1 MILPPSSPSSSE
13 EYSSHRLPWTLI
25 IQIGGLVLAIV
36 IVFLLSS
43 DCPVLNWSGDV
54 RKHIESLGLWSGIVY
69 PIAYAICN
77 VLLLP
82 GGILS
87 VGGGLLFGLWWGFLI
102 VLVGNLLGAA
112 AAFCIGRLLGRRRV
126 EKLIHNS
133 PRLGL
138 IDRAIERHGW
148 KIVVLS
154 QLNPLAPSSLLNYLY
169 GLTRVPLGRCLLWI
183 ALGQTPGLFLY
194 AFVGTLGQ
202 FGVEMARVLKRPLPN
217 DYLLWGGGFV
227 LTMGTTLL
235 LGRLAKRIMREV
247 GADMDDTGLA
257 PEGSG

>member
-1 MILPPSSPSSSE
+1 MIPPPSSPSSSE

-43 DCPVLNWSGDV
+43 HYPVLNWIGDV

-87 VGGGLLFGLWWGFLI
+87 VGGGFLFGLWWGFLI
-102 VLVGNLLGAA
+102 VLIGNLLGAA

-126 EKLIHNS
+126 EKRFPNS
-133 PRLGL
+133 ARLGL
-138 IDRAIERHGW
+138 LDRSLAPTDQELRD
-148 KIVVLS
+148 LA
-154 QLNPLAPSSLLNYLY
+154 QFAPFAPSSL
-169 GLTRVPLGRCLLWI
+169 
-183 ALGQTPGLFLY
+183 
-194 AFVGTLGQ
+194 
-202 FGVEMARVLKRPLPN
+202 
-217 DYLLWGGGFV
+217 
-227 LTMGTTLL
+227 
-235 LGRLAKRIMREV
+235 
-247 GADMDDTGLA
+247 
-257 PEGSG
+257 

>member
-1 MILPPSSPSSSE
+1 MI
-13 EYSSHRLPWTLI
+13 PWTLI
-25 IQIGGLVLAIV
+25 IQVGGLALAIV
-36 IVFLLSS
+36 VIFLLSS
-43 DCPVLNWSGDV
+43 QYPVLNWIGDA

-69 PIAYAICN
+69 PIAYAVCN

-87 VGGGLLFGLWWGFLI
+87 IGGGFLFGLWWGFLI

-112 AAFCIGRLLGRRRV
+112 GAFCIARWLGRRRI

-133 PRLGL
+133 RRLGL

-169 GLTRVPLGRCLLWI
+169 GLTRVRLSRCLLWV
-183 ALGQTPGLFLY
+183 ALGQSPGLFLY
-194 AFVGTLGQ
+194 AFIGTLGQ
-202 FGVEMARVLKRPLPN
+202 FGVDMARGTRKPDLH
-217 DYLLWGGGFV
+217 DYLLWGSGFV
-227 LTMGTTLL
+227 VTIVTTYL
-235 LGRLAKRIMREV
+235 LGLLARRIMGEV
-247 GADMDDTGLA
+247 ESEMSDQ
-257 PEGSG
+257 P

>member
-1 MILPPSSPSSSE
+1 MIPPPSSPSSSE
-13 EYSSHRLPWTLI
+13 EYSSSHRIPWTLI
-25 IQIGGLVLAIV
+25 IQVGGLALAIV
-36 IVFLLSS
+36 VIFLLSS
-43 DCPVLNWSGDV
+43 QYPVLNWIGDA

-69 PIAYAICN
+69 PIAYAVCN

-87 VGGGLLFGLWWGFLI
+87 IGGGFLFGLWWGFLI

-112 AAFCIGRLLGRRRV
+112 AAFCIARWLGRRRI

-133 PRLGL
+133 RRLSL

-169 GLTRVPLGRCLLWI
+169 GLTRVPLHRCLMWV
-183 ALGQTPGLFLY
+183 ALGQIPGLFLY
-194 AFVGTLGQ
+194 SFIGTLGQ
-202 FGVEMARVLKRPLPN
+202 FGIEMARGTKQPGLH
-217 DYLLWGGGFV
+217 DYLVWGSGFI
-227 LTMGTTLL
+227 LTICTTYL
-235 LGRLAKRIMREV
+235 LGRLAKRILAEV
-247 GADMDDTGLA
+247 
-257 PEGSG
+257 EGEMESQT

>member
-1 MILPPSSPSSSE
+1 MIPPPSSPSSSE

-25 IQIGGLVLAIV
+25 IQIGGLVLAII

-43 DCPVLNWSGDV
+43 YYPVLNWIGDV
-54 RKHIESLGLWSGIVY
+54 RKQIESLGLWSGIVY
-69 PIAYAICN
+69 PIAYAVCN

-87 VGGGLLFGLWWGFLI
+87 VGGGFLFGLWWGFLI
-102 VLVGNLLGAA
+102 VLIGNLLGAA

-169 GLTRVPLGRCLLWI
+169 GLTRVPLHRCLLWV
-183 ALGQTPGLFLY
+183 AMGQIPGLFLY
-194 AFVGTLGQ
+194 VFIGTLGQ
-202 FGVEMARVLKRPLPN
+202 FGIEMARGNKQPGLH
-217 DYLLWGGGFV
+217 DYVVWGSGFI
-227 LTMGTTLL
+227 LTICTTYL
-235 LGRLAKRIMREV
+235 LGRLAKGIMAEV
-247 GADMDDTGLA
+247 ETEMESQT
-257 PEGSG
+257 